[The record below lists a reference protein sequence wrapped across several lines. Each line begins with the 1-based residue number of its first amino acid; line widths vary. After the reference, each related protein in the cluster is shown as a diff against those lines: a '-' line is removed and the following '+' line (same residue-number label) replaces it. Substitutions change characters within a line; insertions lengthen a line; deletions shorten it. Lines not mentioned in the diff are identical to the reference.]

1 MPHPNDFVVRRMSFL
16 KTKIFTGPGAG
27 TVLIVIQAR
36 KRKVTCEL
44 EIVQIDN
51 VFR

>member
-1 MPHPNDFVVRRMSFL
+1 MSFL
-16 KTKIFTGPGAG
+16 KTKIFTGPGAR